1 MCIYVITF
9 TGRQVRMRKRSI
21 DAKLPRKVLVGD
33 LNEFFMTVRMMRM
46 LPTTPRIKVIL
57 KANIRMLQS
66 IQKQNLPINHKR
78 W

>member
-1 MCIYVITF
+1 
-9 TGRQVRMRKRSI
+9 MRKRSI

-33 LNEFFMTVRMMRM
+33 LNEFFMTVRIMRM
-46 LPTTPRIKVIL
+46 LPTTPRIKVTL